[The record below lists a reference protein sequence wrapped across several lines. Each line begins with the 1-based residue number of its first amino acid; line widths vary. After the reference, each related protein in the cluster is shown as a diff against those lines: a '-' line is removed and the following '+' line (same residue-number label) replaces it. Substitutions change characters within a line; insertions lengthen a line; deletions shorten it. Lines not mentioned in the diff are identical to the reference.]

1 MKGLLSLGDAK
12 AKPGEVAKG
21 SLGSVELADG
31 SRAHVPVIVVNG
43 AEEGPVLTVIAA
55 IHGTEISGI
64 GAIHLLVKSLD
75 PKKLKGALV
84 AVPGG
89 NPLAFRIGVY
99 TTPIDG
105 KNLSGPM
112 YLPPVAKETANITQR
127 MAICINEALEKADYT
142 IDVHANPLPSI
153 GFVLTDLEMCPDERV
168 KGDVIRMA
176 KAFGVTTIN
185 WPRKQATSIRDIC
198 SQHGKPSIT
207 HELPGNIYMWD
218 EVNEMGARGI
228 RNVMRELGM
237 LSGEFEKQPGPI
249 VKGDLTF
256 FGWLRAQRGGF
267 MCVRKEPGKLI
278 RKGET
283 AIEIV
288 NVYGDVIQEVKMPIN
303 GYCWSFTGGVHGSH
317 AVSEG
322 DQLAYIFTD
331 VKEIGGA
338 AYVEKPV

>member
-1 MKGLLSLGDAK
+1 MRSVLAVGDAK
-12 AKPGEVAKG
+12 AKPGEIAKG

-31 SRAHVPVIVVNG
+31 SRAHVPVIIVNG
-43 AEEGPVLTVIAA
+43 AEDGPVLTVIAA

-64 GAIHLLVKSLD
+64 GAIHELVKTMD
-75 PKKLKGALV
+75 PKKLRGALL

-105 KNLSGPM
+105 KNLSGPW
-112 YLPPVAKETANITQR
+112 YLPAVDKATANITQR
-127 MAICINEALEKADYT
+127 MAICINAALEKADYV

-153 GFVLTDLEMCPDERV
+153 GFVLTDLEMCPDDRV
-168 KGDVIRMA
+168 KKDVVRMA
-176 KAFGVTTIN
+176 KAFGLTTIN
-185 WPRKQATSIRDIC
+185 WPRKQATSIRDVC
-198 SQHGKPSIT
+198 SQNGKPSIT

-218 EVNEMGARGI
+218 EVNRIGARGI
-228 RNVMRELGM
+228 RNVMKELGM
-237 LSGEFEKQPGPI
+237 LEGALEKQTETV

-256 FGWLRAQRGGF
+256 YGWLIAQRGGL
-267 MCVRKEPGKLI
+267 MCVRRKPGELI

-283 AIEIV
+283 AVEIV
-288 NVYGDVIQEVKMPIN
+288 DVYGDVIQDVKMPIN

-322 DQLAYIFTD
+322 DHLAYIFADT
-331 VKEIGGA
+331 KELGGA
-338 AYVEKPV
+338 AFVEKPM